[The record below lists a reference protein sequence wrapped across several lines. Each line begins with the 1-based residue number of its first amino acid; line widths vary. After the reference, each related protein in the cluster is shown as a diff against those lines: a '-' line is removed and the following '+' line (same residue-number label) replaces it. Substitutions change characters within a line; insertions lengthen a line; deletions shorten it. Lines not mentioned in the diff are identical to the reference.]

1 MRLTN
6 KTRALA
12 AIATLLAVLV
22 AVALR
27 PGAAPAALPVVSG
40 VVPDDVQ
47 RLVIASALE
56 RIVLERGS
64 ADRASPDHTRWRIVT
79 PLDAPADAEQVRT
92 LLRQFGTGVGLRAR
106 MGDGDPKPFGLDTE
120 GAVNVQLFTGAE
132 TPALSLDI
140 GRDAGGGATFVRLP
154 GAADVYRAD
163 VGGRMRFARPAAD
176 WRDKAVLALEPAQVA
191 QLVLHRGGSVLT
203 FTRGPSPG
211 TDKDDVA
218 LPGPW
223 TSDRPDLDVDTPTV
237 EALVTSLCRMRAGE
251 IHNPA
256 YEAGFDAPVARAE
269 LRMQG
274 GATHTVVLGGR
285 TERTAAFVRVDD
297 RPDVYR
303 VAAPVGRQLAQPDEA
318 FRNRAIL
325 SFDPADVASVSLAD
339 GGLTIVLEQSADG
352 TGTWSVAQPA
362 NMDVDQQAA
371 QELAQL
377 LSALRADALVA
388 DPTFQPSGAL
398 FTIRFRD
405 GRSATLEVGAG
416 ERDADNRPMVRVRAS
431 QKGAAGGR
439 VHLVAQ
445 STIAAL
451 RRAFGRG

>member
-1 MRLTN
+1 MRLTA
-6 KTRALA
+6 KTRVLA
-12 AIATLLAVLV
+12 TIAALLAVLV
-22 AVALR
+22 AVALQ
-27 PGAAPAALPVVSG
+27 PGAAPAALPVVPG
-40 VVPDDVQ
+40 VAPDDVQ
-47 RLVIASALE
+47 RLVIASALD

-64 ADRASPDHTRWRIVT
+64 PDRASPDHARWRLVS

-106 MGDGDPKPFGLDTE
+106 MGEGDPKPFGLDTE

-132 TPALSLDI
+132 SPVLALDI

-154 GAADVYRAD
+154 GAAEVYRAD

-176 WRDKAVLALEPAQVA
+176 WRDKAVLALEPANVA
-191 QLVLHRGGSVLT
+191 QLVLNRGGEALT

-211 TDKDDVA
+211 TDKDGAA

-223 TSDRPDLDVDTPTV
+223 TSDRTDLDVDTPTV
-237 EALVTSLCRMRAGE
+237 ESLVTALCRMRAGE
-251 IHNPA
+251 IHNPT
-256 YEAGFDAPVARAE
+256 YEAGFDAPAARVE
-269 LRMQG
+269 LRMQDG
-274 GATHTVVLGGR
+274 DTHTVVLGGR

-303 VAAPVGRQLAQPDEA
+303 VAAPVGRQLGQPDDA
-318 FRNRAIL
+318 FRNRSIL
-325 SFDPADVASVSLAD
+325 LFDPADVASVTLAD

-371 QELAQL
+371 QELAQT
-377 LSALRADALVA
+377 LSALRADTLVA
-388 DPTFQPSGAL
+388 DPSFQPSGAV

-405 GRSATLEVGAG
+405 GRATTLEVGGA
-416 ERDADNRPMVRVRAS
+416 ERDADNRPVVRVRAG
-431 QKGAAGGR
+431 QKGAAQGR
-439 VHLVAQ
+439 VHLVGQ
-445 STIAAL
+445 STIVAL